1 MNSNELSRGLRSFG
15 VRVLT
20 AGLIVCASQSSPV
33 IGRIRAADSP
43 ATPAN
48 AQQAAWTQGMI
59 LAELAWLGNP
69 ATFHEHLRAVQV
81 GDCLEIHGAVSNE
94 STRNL
99 AMKLAREASHMTIVD
114 HMQIALAPVA
124 PVPARSL
131 NMVYRD
137 SVQTL
142 YHSCPQLSRSLTVST
157 QDQGEVLVRGEVA
170 TLEDRLAISR
180 ALKSVAGCNCVRNQ
194 VRARAAG
201 LNAIT
206 TVASK
211 APVQDNSLLVRLGIM
226 QPRMEP
232 VHSAP
237 MIARAEPTREVP
249 GLTASKPQVASLPA
263 PGSSTLK
270 KPATVP
276 PVVTP
281 VSLEQPRVTES
292 PILLTSAPERHDT
305 SKLRSSIASTCGVPE
320 TWVKVVAGEG
330 KSLTITL
337 AVADLE
343 SGQHLAEKVLA
354 LPELVPFGVSLDV
367 TLAK

>member
-1 MNSNELSRGLRSFG
+1 
-15 VRVLT
+15 
-20 AGLIVCASQSSPV
+20 
-33 IGRIRAADSP
+33 
-43 ATPAN
+43 
-48 AQQAAWTQGMI
+48 
-59 LAELAWLGNP
+59 
-69 ATFHEHLRAVQV
+69 
-81 GDCLEIHGAVSNE
+81 
-94 STRNL
+94 
-99 AMKLAREASHMTIVD
+99 
-114 HMQIALAPVA
+114 
-124 PVPARSL
+124 L

-367 TLAK
+367 TLAKELVPNRDFRAQSVEVAPFPKPQTTSVRQLSMRSPVVCPSQTPIDSSFGICDFPLPLHGPEVHSPWMDSTRKKHLFRWLSRLLTKSKGSAGRWPRPLPLSRALRDLMK